1 MNTEHM
7 VSKVKHSYA
16 SISVFI
22 KSCEKGL
29 ITKEY
34 IVTHNTNLNFVLE

>member
-1 MNTEHM
+1 MNTVDM
-7 VSKVKHSYA
+7 VIKVKHSYT

-34 IVTHNTNLNFVLE
+34 MVTHTNLNFVLE